1 MTDPNETKNNQFG
14 LGLLIGFLAGFTSY
28 FLLNTDKGKELQ
40 RQFKDKWQSVESDW
54 PSLAELKIGDL
65 PVKDLIAILL
75 GKDDTRAQVNKP
87 KLKIK
92 EAYRSS
98 SRDKNKKRSRFK
110 GV

>member
-1 MTDPNETKNNQFG
+1 MTDSNQTKNNQFG

-40 RQFKDKWQSVESDW
+40 QQFKDKWQAVENDW
-54 PSLAELKIGDL
+54 PSLSELKIGDL
-65 PVKDLIAILL
+65 AVKDLIAVLL
-75 GKDDTRAQVNKP
+75 GRDSAIVQTEEP

-92 EAYRSS
+92 DARRSS
-98 SRDKNKKRSRFK
+98 SRNKNGKRTKFK

>member
-1 MTDPNETKNNQFG
+1 MTDSNETKNNQFG

-40 RQFKDKWQSVESDW
+40 QQFKDKWQSVESDW

-65 PVKDLIAILL
+65 PVKDVIAILL
-75 GKDDTRAQVNKP
+75 GKDAVMVRADKP

-92 EAYRSS
+92 DARRSG